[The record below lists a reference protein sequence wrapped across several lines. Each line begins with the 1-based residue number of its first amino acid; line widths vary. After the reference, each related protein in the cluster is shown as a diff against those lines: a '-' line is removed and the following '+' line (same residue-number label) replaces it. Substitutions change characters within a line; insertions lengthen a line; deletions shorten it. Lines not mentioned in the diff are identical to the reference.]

1 MTTQR
6 EPEILN
12 DIIFGIH
19 PVLEALRSG
28 KEIERLYIGKGKKSN
43 SISEI
48 LAFAKA
54 HHIECRFEPWERLTK
69 RTGGNSKHQGTIAL
83 CRQAF
88 SYASLEDLFA
98 RASQKNETPFFVI
111 LDQIQDPHNLGAI
124 LRTAECAGV
133 HGVIL
138 AKRNAAEVTPTAMK
152 VSAGAAAYI
161 PVCRVTNIA
170 STIDQLKQQQLWV
183 VGTSGDAP
191 QKYTASDFTV
201 PLAVVIGNEEKG
213 MRRLVAEKC
222 DFMVS
227 IPLYGKIS
235 SLNASISSALMMY
248 EVRRQRDA

>member
-1 MTTQR
+1 M
-6 EPEILN
+6 
-12 DIIFGIH
+12 
-19 PVLEALRSG
+19 LEALRSG
-28 KEIERLYIGKGKKSN
+28 KDIERLYIGQGKKRKG
-43 SISEI
+43 ISDI
-48 LAFAKA
+48 LSLAEKQQ
-54 HHIECRFEPWERLTK
+54 IDCRFEPWERLAK
-69 RTGGNSKHQGTIAL
+69 RAEGVSKHQGAIAL
-83 CRQAF
+83 CRKAF
-88 SYASLEDLFA
+88 SYALLEELFV
-98 RASQKNETPFFVI
+98 RASQKDEAAFFLI
-111 LDQIQDPHNLGAI
+111 LDRIQDPHNLGAI
-124 LRTAECAGV
+124 LRTAECAGA

-170 STIDQLKQQQLWV
+170 STIELLKQQQLWV

-191 QKYTASDFTV
+191 QAYTASDFTV

-235 SLNASISSALMMY
+235 SLNASISSALMMF
-248 EVRRQRDA
+248 EVRRQRNV

>member
-1 MTTQR
+1 M
-6 EPEILN
+6 
-12 DIIFGIH
+12 
-19 PVLEALRSG
+19 
-28 KEIERLYIGKGKKSN
+28 
-43 SISEI
+43 
-48 LAFAKA
+48 
-54 HHIECRFEPWERLTK
+54 
-69 RTGGNSKHQGTIAL
+69 
-83 CRQAF
+83 
-88 SYASLEDLFA
+88 
-98 RASQKNETPFFVI
+98 
-111 LDQIQDPHNLGAI
+111 
-124 LRTAECAGV
+124 

-170 STIDQLKQQQLWV
+170 STIEHLKQQQIWV

-191 QKYTASDFTV
+191 QTYTASDFNV

-235 SLNASISSALMMY
+235 SLNASISSALMMF
-248 EVRRQRDA
+248 EVRRQRNA

>member
-1 MTTQR
+1 M
-6 EPEILN
+6 
-12 DIIFGIH
+12 
-19 PVLEALRSG
+19 LESLQSG
-28 KEIERLYIGKGKKSN
+28 KDIERLYVGKGKKSKAV
-43 SISEI
+43 SEI
-48 LAFAKA
+48 LSLAKA
-54 HHIECRFEPWERLTK
+54 KRIDCSFESWESLTK
-69 RTGGNSKHQGTIAL
+69 RAEGNSRHQGVIAL
-83 CRQAF
+83 CRHAF

-98 RASQKNETPFFVI
+98 RASQKNEAAFFLI

-152 VSAGAAAYI
+152 VSAGAATYI

-170 STIDQLKQQQLWV
+170 STIEQLKQQQLWV
-183 VGTSGDAP
+183 VGTSGEAP
-191 QKYTASDFTV
+191 QIYTNSDFTV

-235 SLNASISSALMMY
+235 SLNASISSALIMF